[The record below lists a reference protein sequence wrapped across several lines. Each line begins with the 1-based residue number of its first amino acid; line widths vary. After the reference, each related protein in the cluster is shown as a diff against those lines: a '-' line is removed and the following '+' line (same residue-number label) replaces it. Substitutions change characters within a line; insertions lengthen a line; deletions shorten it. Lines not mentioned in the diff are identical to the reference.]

1 MSPMRAGP
9 IAGDDDTYSMFL
21 PLVLHRAS
29 MRSVPPTPPSAH
41 AWQETRCDTIAY
53 MGFNP
58 FRKQQKSVADVAMVV
73 GALILTGV
81 AVAWAFLGG

>member
-1 MSPMRAGP
+1 
-9 IAGDDDTYSMFL
+9 
-21 PLVLHRAS
+21 
-29 MRSVPPTPPSAH
+29 
-41 AWQETRCDTIAY
+41 